1 MAGVEQHALLHTFDL
16 NQRRRPH
23 GQALPSSWVQTPFV
37 TRDHGHVIWQGLNK
51 SAFPTVIAAELDHA
65 CARGADD
72 FEWKLYEHDAPE
84 GLAAALQAAG
94 FVQQP
99 SEALLVR
106 STDVSAMAP
115 VPGLKIVRVEDL
127 TLATHCYELGF
138 RAFGDHRDK
147 SPQALLERA
156 LTGEPFWLGLYEG
169 QPVSM
174 GRLIQTS
181 GSAFAGLYGGA
192 SHPDYRHRGFYRPVV
207 YARMKAA
214 AELGCKWVY
223 SEALPTSEPIL
234 RALGFEA
241 LSKVTGY
248 LYRFEG

>member
-1 MAGVEQHALLHTFDL
+1 MLQTFDL
-16 NQRRRPH
+16 NQRRRPD
-23 GQALPSSWVQTPFV
+23 GQALPSTWVQTPFV
-37 TRDHGHVIWQGLNK
+37 TRDHGHVIWQDLDK
-51 SAFPTVIAAELDHA
+51 SAFPTVIAAELEHA
-65 CARGADD
+65 RASGADD
-72 FEWKLYEHDAPE
+72 FEWKLYEHDAPD
-84 GLAAALQAAG
+84 GLATALQVAG

-99 SEALLVR
+99 SETLLVR
-106 STDVSAMAP
+106 STELGPMAP

-127 TLATHCYELGF
+127 AQATLCHDLGF
-138 RAFGDHRDK
+138 LAFGNYQDK
-147 SPQALLERA
+147 NPEALLERA
-156 LTGEPFWLGLYEG
+156 LTGEPFWLGLHEG

-174 GRLIQTS
+174 GRLTQTAGS
-181 GSAFAGLYGGA
+181 GFAGLYGGA

-207 YARMKAA
+207 DARMRAA

>member
-1 MAGVEQHALLHTFDL
+1 MHGGEQHALLQAFDL
-16 NQRRRPH
+16 NQRRRPD
-23 GQALPSSWVQTPFV
+23 GQTLPSTWVQTPFV
-37 TRDHGHVIWQGLNK
+37 TRDYGHVIWQALDK
-51 SAFPTVIAAELDHA
+51 SAFPALIATELEHA
-65 CARGADD
+65 RASGADD
-72 FEWKLYEHDAPE
+72 VEWKLYAHDAPE

-99 SEALLVR
+99 TETLLVR
-106 STDVSAMAP
+106 STDLSPMAK
-115 VPGLKIVRVEDL
+115 VPGLEIVRVEDL
-127 TLATHCYELGF
+127 AQATLCHDLGF
-138 RAFGDHRDK
+138 QAFGDHRDK

-169 QPVSM
+169 QAVSM
-174 GRLIQTS
+174 GRLTRTA
-181 GSAFAGLYGGA
+181 GSMFAGLYGGA

-214 AELGCKWVY
+214 AELGCKWVF
-223 SEALPTSEPIL
+223 SEALPTSDPIL

-248 LYRFEG
+248 LYRFDN